1 MTDDRN
7 PGLQALFDA
16 ARPADASS
24 AFVERVMA
32 EIAKDRR
39 RTVIGWAIAALLLA
53 PVAWWL
59 TGPIVGIMN
68 LAAELLPDSLIEVET
83 TWLAATADRNHPAS
97 NMVARPMSR
106 SSLVLLSSVKA
117 LNVGLAV
124 VNRAATARM
133 TK

>member
-68 LAAELLPDSLIEVET
+68 VAAELLPDSLIEVET
-83 TWLAATADRNHPAS
+83 TWLAQLMAPVNS
-97 NMVARPMSR
+97 VAGIAGLLF
-106 SSLVLLSSVKA
+106 LVAFRLFWKL
-117 LNVGLAV
+117 
-124 VNRAATARM
+124 RR
-133 TK
+133 